1 MRLFPFGSF
10 FLGVSVAVGGPAFS
24 ALETAFLATFLVAFL
39 ATFLA
44 DFLDAT
50 FFFAM
55 SLFGVAGTQI
65 QESHYSKLEDY
76 PPEAGGTLLEVSHE
90 VKDFWLRNGFFGVP

>member
-1 MRLFPFGSF
+1 
-10 FLGVSVAVGGPAFS
+10 
-24 ALETAFLATFLVAFL
+24 FL

-55 SLFGVAGTQI
+55 SLLGVAGIKI
-65 QESHYSKLEDY
+65 QQSHYSKLGDY

-90 VKDFWLRNGFFGVP
+90 VKDFWPRSGFFGVR